1 MRIRLR
7 RTAAA
12 ATVLVSC
19 LLLGSVPAAGAG
31 TDAETDA
38 GSAAAGRYGELDAYV
53 RERMEATGVPG
64 LGYAVVGP
72 DGPLHR
78 RTWGT
83 DGRGDPVDG
92 RTPFL
97 WGSVAKPVAAT
108 AVMVLVQE
116 GRLGLDD
123 RVADHLP
130 AFRFGGPGH
139 ASRVTVRHLL
149 NQTAG
154 IPASAVGAVDC
165 TDPDCPPPAGR
176 LGALDG
182 VRPLGPPG
190 TAYAYSSANYLV
202 LAAVVEAVTGRTY
215 AEHVREAVF
224 DPAGM
229 DGAIAGRDEAAERGL
244 APGHL
249 PLWGVPAPVA
259 DGVDDGGAAYGYTG
273 GGLDDLAAFAAFQL
287 REGRTA
293 DGEEVLTPESV
304 RLMREEG
311 RLSPDGEG
319 TGYGLGWRVGGLDA
333 PLDGAVWHTGAAPGY
348 SGMLFLMPDGERALV
363 VEQNMHGLLQD
374 EAVMQVGFG
383 AARILAGGEAPE
395 EAGAALHHS
404 VVWGTTALAVLMIA
418 AAVRSAVLVVRPP
431 GVRARRRAGAAVLWG
446 VAGALPGLG
455 LAALVGVMGARL
467 PMTWV
472 PDAWAALVTAASAG
486 ALVVVLRCVLLFR
499 PSGAGPTASPGRRT
513 PPG

>member
-1 MRIRLR
+1 MRIRPR
-7 RTAAA
+7 RAAA
-12 ATVLVSC
+12 ATAALMSC
-19 LLLGSVPAAGAG
+19 LLLASVPAPAAGA
-31 TDAETDA
+31 EA
-38 GSAAAGRYGELDAYV
+38 GASAGRYGELDAYV

-64 LGYAVVGP
+64 LAYAVVGP

-78 RTWGT
+78 RTWGA
-83 DGRGDPVDG
+83 DGRGAPVTG

-116 GRLGLDD
+116 GRLDLED
-123 RVADHLP
+123 RVAGHLP
-130 AFRFGGPGH
+130 GFRFGGPGH

-149 NQTAG
+149 NQTSG
-154 IPASAVGAVDC
+154 IPESAVGAVDC

-202 LAAVVEAVTGRTY
+202 LAAVVEAVTGRPY

-224 DPAGM
+224 GPAGM
-229 DGAIAGRDEAAERGL
+229 DGAIADRDGAAERGL

-311 RLSPDGEG
+311 RLRPDGEG

-333 PLDGAVWHTGAAPGY
+333 PLEDAVWHTGAAPGY
-348 SGMLFLMPDGERALV
+348 AGMLFLMPDGERALV

-374 EAVMQVGFG
+374 RAAMQVGFG
-383 AARILAGGEAPE
+383 AARILAGAEPPE
-395 EAGAALHHS
+395 EAGSAVHHA
-404 VVWGTTALAVLMIA
+404 VVWGTTGLAVLMLA
-418 AAVRSAVLVVRPP
+418 AAVRAAVLVVRPP
-431 GVRARRRAGAAVLWG
+431 AIPPRPRAGRAVLWA
-446 VAGALPGLG
+446 VVGAFPGAV
-455 LAALVGVMGARL
+455 LAAVVGVTGARL
-467 PMTWV
+467 PMAWV
-472 PDAWAALVTAASAG
+472 PDAWAAMVVAASAG
-486 ALVVVLRCVLLFR
+486 ALLVVLRGVLAFR
-499 PSGAGPTASPGRRT
+499 WSGAAPRGGPRR
-513 PPG
+513 